1 MYRADHSEASSV
13 SWVSEDASGVGIGNG
28 DRLRTLTTGVM
39 GFSIG
44 GGTTALFSVPTSLNG
59 IFSDSSIS
67 RADWA
72 SFWASKL
79 SVADL
84 LFFTCRFA
92 RDGDDAFTGVALR
105 FGDLF
110 C

>member
-13 SWVSEDASGVGIGNG
+13 SWVSDASGMGMGNG

-39 GFSIG
+39 GFGIG

-59 IFSDSSIS
+59 IFSDSSIC

-84 LFFTCRFA
+84 LFFAGRFA
-92 RDGDDAFTGVALR
+92 RDWEDAFAGDALR
-105 FGDLF
+105 FDDLF